1 MRKITCDCVVQEV
14 IYVWYSDCVV
24 QDTKAALMTGTEGLM
39 YSTFESV
46 IWGFMNLPTSADVS
60 TKTNSSRAWEF

>member
-1 MRKITCDCVVQEV
+1 VCKITCDCVVQEA

-39 YSTFESV
+39 YTRV
-46 IWGFMNLPTSADVS
+46 CDMGFY
-60 TKTNSSRAWEF
+60 EFANIS